1 MPSMNDAPDAED
13 ESKTTTPEDA
23 VSDNVIEPNDIDPD
37 DDDLTVSKVNDEPID
52 SDGVSTITLPS
63 GAVVTI
69 NTDGDYIY
77 CRLCC
82 LVYSYKTVP

>member
-1 MPSMNDAPDAED
+1 M
-13 ESKTTTPEDA
+13 
-23 VSDNVIEPNDIDPD
+23 SDDSDPD

-69 NTDGDYIY
+69 KTDGDYTYDPNDKFESLWIVAT
-77 CRLCC
+77 RALIPSRTPSRTARVA
-82 LVYSYKTVP
+82 LTWRR